1 MSKKDTINQ
10 DNIEETL
17 ESEFTG
23 TEQFEEENSQSV
35 EKKTN
40 ISKSAQKR
48 LQQEQEK
55 QKKLQQQKRENLIV
69 TIVAVALIALIVGG
83 VVITVVLSN
92 RPIYDLADKKSY
104 TVSET
109 ATNYVKLNVS
119 YTDDEGKK
127 HNGDIIVKLDPES
140 APITVANFQKLV
152 GEGFYDG
159 LIFHRV
165 IENFMIQGG
174 DPKGDGTGGSDEKI
188 TGEFSEN
195 GIDNPLKHER
205 GVISMARGSYS
216 MDSASSQFFIMHK
229 TTSSLDGKYAA
240 FGHVVFGMTSVD
252 GIATIATN
260 SNDKPL
266 NNAVIESAVFVNYT
280 E

>member
-1 MSKKDTINQ
+1 MGKKDTINQ
-10 DNIEETL
+10 DNIKETL

-92 RPIYDLADKKSY
+92 RPIYDLADKNSY

-119 YTDDEGKK
+119 YTDDDGKK

>member
-1 MSKKDTINQ
+1 MSKKG
-10 DNIEETL
+10 
-17 ESEFTG
+17 SE
-23 TEQFEEENSQSV
+23 
-35 EKKTN
+35 
-40 ISKSAQKR
+40 SAQRRAQKIEA
-48 LQQEQEK
+48 Q
-55 QKKLQQQKRENLIV
+55 QKKLQQERRQTIIFTAVTLALVAIIIAVIV
-69 TIVAVALIALIVGG
+69 IATIN
-83 VVITVVLSN
+83 SN
-92 RPIYDLADKKSY
+92 RPIYDLADKNSY
-104 TVSET
+104 TVSKT

-119 YTDDEGKK
+119 YTDDEGEK
-127 HNGDIIVKLDPES
+127 HNGDIIVKLDPTS

-159 LIFHRV
+159 LTFHRV

-174 DPKGDGTGGSDEKI
+174 DPKGDGTGGSSQQI
-188 TGEFSEN
+188 IGEFSEN
-195 GIDNPLKHER
+195 GIDNPIKHER

-216 MDSASSQFFIMHK
+216 MDSASSQFFIVHK
-229 TTSSLDGKYAA
+229 TSSHLDGSYAA

-266 NNAVIESAVFVNYT
+266 KNAIIESAVFVNYT

>member
-1 MSKKDTINQ
+1 MSKK
-10 DNIEETL
+10 
-17 ESEFTG
+17 G
-23 TEQFEEENSQSV
+23 SQ
-35 EKKTN
+35 
-40 ISKSAQKR
+40 SAQKR
-48 LQQEQEK
+48 ALQEQAKQKKIEQEK
-55 QKKLQQQKRENLIV
+55 KQTRLLIIV
-69 TIVAVALIALIVGG
+69 TLALVALVVGIIVVSVAIA
-83 VVITVVLSN
+83 N
-92 RPIYDLADKKSY
+92 RVIYDLADKNSY

-119 YTDDEGKK
+119 YTDDDGKK
-127 HNGDIIVKLDPES
+127 HNGDIIVKLDPTS

-159 LIFHRV
+159 LTFHRV

-174 DPKGDGTGGSDEKI
+174 DPKGDGTGGSSQQI

-195 GIDNPLKHER
+195 GIDNPIKHER

-216 MDSASSQFFIMHK
+216 MDSASSQFFIVHK
-229 TTSSLDGKYAA
+229 TYPSLDGKYAA

-252 GIATIATN
+252 GIATIATD

-266 NNAVIESAVFVNYT
+266 NNAIIESAVFVNYN
-280 E
+280 EQGN

>member
-1 MSKKDTINQ
+1 MGKKDTINQ

-174 DPKGDGTGGSDEKI
+174 DPKGDGTGGSSQQI
-188 TGEFSEN
+188 IGEFSEN

>member
-1 MSKKDTINQ
+1 MGKK
-10 DNIEETL
+10 
-17 ESEFTG
+17 G
-23 TEQFEEENSQSV
+23 SQSAQRRAQMV
-35 EKKTN
+35 E
-40 ISKSAQKR
+40 AQ
-48 LQQEQEK
+48 
-55 QKKLQQQKRENLIV
+55 QKKLQQEKKQTLILAIV
-69 TIVAVALIALIVGG
+69 TLALVAAIVGAI
-83 VVITVVLSN
+83 VLTTVLSN

-127 HNGDIIVKLDPES
+127 HNGDIIVKLDPEC

-152 GEGFYDG
+152 GEGFYNG

-174 DPKGDGTGGSDEKI
+174 DPKGDGTGGSSQQI
-188 TGEFSEN
+188 IGEFSEN
-195 GIDNPLKHER
+195 GIDNPIKHER

-216 MDSASSQFFIMHK
+216 MDSASSQFFIVHK
-229 TTSSLDGKYAA
+229 TYPSLDGKYAA

-260 SNDKPL
+260 SSDKPL

>member
-1 MSKKDTINQ
+1 MSKK
-10 DNIEETL
+10 
-17 ESEFTG
+17 G
-23 TEQFEEENSQSV
+23 SQ
-35 EKKTN
+35 
-40 ISKSAQKR
+40 SAQKR
-48 LQQEQEK
+48 ALQEQAK
-55 QKKLQQQKRENLIV
+55 QKKLEQEKRQTRFLIII
-69 TIVAVALIALIVGG
+69 TLALVALVVGIIVISVAIA
-83 VVITVVLSN
+83 N
-92 RPIYDLADKKSY
+92 RVIYDLADKKSY

-119 YTDDEGKK
+119 YTDDDGKK
-127 HNGDIIVKLDPES
+127 HNGDIIVKLAPET

-159 LIFHRV
+159 LTFHRV

-174 DPKGDGTGGSDEKI
+174 DPKGDGTGGSSQQI

-195 GIDNPLKHER
+195 GIDNPIKHER

-216 MDSASSQFFIMHK
+216 MDSASSQFFIVHK
-229 TTSSLDGKYAA
+229 TYPSLDGKYAA

-266 NNAVIESAVFVNYT
+266 NNAIIESAVFVNYN
-280 E
+280 EQGN

>member
-1 MSKKDTINQ
+1 MSKK
-10 DNIEETL
+10 
-17 ESEFTG
+17 G
-23 TEQFEEENSQSV
+23 SQ
-35 EKKTN
+35 
-40 ISKSAQKR
+40 SAQKR
-48 LQQEQEK
+48 ALQEQAK
-55 QKKLQQQKRENLIV
+55 QKKLEQEKKQTRLLIIV
-69 TIVAVALIALIVGG
+69 TVALVALVVGIIVISVAIA
-83 VVITVVLSN
+83 N
-92 RPIYDLADKKSY
+92 RVIYDLADKKSY

-127 HNGDIIVKLDPES
+127 HNGDIIVKLDPTS

-159 LIFHRV
+159 LTFHRV

-174 DPKGDGTGGSDEKI
+174 DPEGTGLGGSDTKI
-188 TGEFSEN
+188 KGEFSEN
-195 GIDNPLKHER
+195 GVNNPIKHER

-216 MDSASSQFFIMHK
+216 MDSASSQFFIVHK
-229 TTSSLDGKYAA
+229 TYPSLDGKYAA

-252 GIATIATN
+252 GIATVATN

-266 NNAVIESAVFVNYT
+266 REAKIESAVFVNYT

>member
-1 MSKKDTINQ
+1 MSKKM
-10 DNIEETL
+10 
-17 ESEFTG
+17 
-23 TEQFEEENSQSV
+23 
-35 EKKTN
+35 
-40 ISKSAQKR
+40 SKSAQKR
-48 LQQEQEK
+48 LNQAQAL
-55 QKKLQQQKRENLIV
+55 QKKQQDDKKQTIIV
-69 TIVAVALIALIVGG
+69 IAFAVALVAVLVAAIVIPTVIA
-83 VVITVVLSN
+83 N
-92 RPIYDLADKKSY
+92 RPIYDLADKNSY

-119 YTDDEGKK
+119 YTDDNGKK

-159 LIFHRV
+159 LTFHRV

-174 DPKGDGTGGSDEKI
+174 DPKGDGTGGSDEQIK
-188 TGEFSEN
+188 GEFSEN
-195 GIDNPLKHER
+195 GFDNPILHER

-216 MDSASSQFFIMHK
+216 MDSASSQFFIVHK
-229 TTSSLDGKYAA
+229 TYPSLDGKYAA
-240 FGHVVFGMTSVD
+240 FGHVVFGMESVD

-266 NNAVIESAVFVNYT
+266 KEAKIESAVFVNYT
-280 E
+280 GQGE